1 MRIRKPSQSI
11 VIASLALFFVALA
24 APATTSAA
32 DTLTITPPPNPRA
45 GGPIPVTVNGSVERT
60 YETGY
65 LYALPNAT
73 ICPSHSYEVESAFG
87 GIFTLGNTSTGPF
100 SSTVNLY
107 GTNPGLNLVC
117 GYIGSEPVT
126 VASAEMTV
134 GPSAQ
139 EEAATRAQQ
148 EAQAKQA
155 AEAKAQAESQARQA
169 AESQARQA
177 AETQARQA
185 AEAKA
190 RDESQARQ
198 AAEAEALHAQE
209 VRERHIEEGPA
220 TLLRVKAASHNG
232 RSSSHPGHTTL
243 IITTSP
249 LVHVTVTFNH
259 HARPHHYQASGNEPA
274 LFEVEQGWSCSHPGL
289 TYHYK
294 LTAVGGSG
302 SPLHR
307 SGSFKTISSS
317 KCAALK
323 SSERRRSEEQHR
335 EAEEQKRKENSP
347 EYKIEHAEDEY
358 CEKVLR
364 GSAGV
369 TETVAGHMYTRCHI
383 SKTETHGPETIIVSE
398 STA

>member
-1 MRIRKPSQSI
+1 VRRLLLISFI
-11 VIASLALFFVALA
+11 LGIGIT
-24 APATTSAA
+24 ATSSAAA
-32 DTLTITPPPNPRA
+32 DTLTITPPSTVRA
-45 GGPIPVTVNGSVERT
+45 GTIAAVALGGTSSSVINTIALYAVPLASTCGANPGEEYSSKYPMGSDSDVLAEQT
-60 YETGY
+60 GLHAEQLYSPNIELTISTPGAYLLCGY
-65 LYALPNAT
+65 LNQNAAT
-73 ICPSHSYEVESAFG
+73 ASVQIVVVPSEA
-87 GIFTLGNTSTGPF
+87 
-100 SSTVNLY
+100 
-107 GTNPGLNLVC
+107 
-117 GYIGSEPVT
+117 
-126 VASAEMTV
+126 
-134 GPSAQ
+134 
-139 EEAATRAQQ
+139 EEATTRAAQKAA
-148 EAQAKQA
+148 EAQAKN
-155 AEAKAQAESQARQA
+155 
-169 AESQARQA
+169 
-177 AETQARQA
+177 TH
-185 AEAKA
+185 
-190 RDESQARQ
+190 
-198 AAEAEALHAQE
+198 EAEALHAQE